1 MPPAAAPKARL
12 AYIDWMRGLA
22 CLLMFQTHCYDSW
35 LGGSARQSRFFMYS
49 QLGGTFPAP
58 LFLFLAGISFALVT
72 DKLLQKDLAHSQ
84 IARSTIRRGAEI
96 FGFGLLFRLQ
106 EYLISWGWAP
116 KSDLFRVDILNTIG
130 LSMMLMGLLCWMVLS
145 LMNIRVEEGAPSV
158 SRRSLAGQYG
168 DFDSH
173 TKDLPDVRNK
183 TPREIDF
190 KSRAHRTLARPF
202 LVMAAITTALLISL
216 LTPLLWTTWRPRFL
230 PWPLESYINGVHNL
244 GTPQPWLFPI
254 FPWAAFAFVGLAVGF
269 ILQSPWTRTRTAS
282 VFVALGIVGIVLI
295 ELSRWC
301 DALPMQLYPVY
312 DYWHTSPNFFL
323 IRIGMLLVI
332 LTGAYAWCRWGL
344 AQWGF
349 SPLIQLGQ
357 ASLLVYWVHI
367 EFVYGRFSILTRHAQ
382 TIAGATRGLA
392 IIFLSMVALAYIRTH
407 AKGWLK
413 SLQSKPQLGLSP

>member
-1 MPPAAAPKARL
+1 MPAADTPKARL

-72 DKLLQKDLAHSQ
+72 NKLLQKNLAPSK
-84 IARSTIRRGAEI
+84 IAQSTIRRGAEI
-96 FGFGLLFRLQ
+96 FAFGLLLRLQ

-130 LSMMLMGLLCWMVLS
+130 VSMMLMGLLCWVVLVFP
-145 LMNIRVEEGAPSV
+145 NRKRTIGGQQPSV
-158 SRRSLAGQYG
+158 REAEGTVQPGKAG
-168 DFDSH
+168 
-173 TKDLPDVRNK
+173 
-183 TPREIDF
+183 
-190 KSRAHRTLARPF
+190 RPASNWA
-202 LVMAAITTALLISL
+202 LVIAAIAVALLISL

-230 PWPLESYINGVHNL
+230 PWPIESYINGVHNL
-244 GTPQPWLFPI
+244 GVPQPWLFPI
-254 FPWAAFAFVGLAVGF
+254 FPWSGFAFAGLAIGF
-269 ILQSPWTRTRTAS
+269 AMQSPWSKPREAR
-282 VFVALGIVGIVLI
+282 VFFSLGIVGVALIVG
-295 ELSRWC
+295 SRWL
-301 DALPMQLYPVY
+301 DALPVELYPVY

-332 LTGAYAWCRWGL
+332 LTGVYAWCRWGL
-344 AQWGF
+344 ALRGF

-367 EFVYGRFSILTRHAQ
+367 EFVYGRFSILTKHAQ

-392 IIFLSMVALAYIRTH
+392 IIFLSMLALAYVRTH
-407 AKGWLK
+407 GKGWLK
-413 SLQSKPQLGLSP
+413 SPQGKPQLGLSS